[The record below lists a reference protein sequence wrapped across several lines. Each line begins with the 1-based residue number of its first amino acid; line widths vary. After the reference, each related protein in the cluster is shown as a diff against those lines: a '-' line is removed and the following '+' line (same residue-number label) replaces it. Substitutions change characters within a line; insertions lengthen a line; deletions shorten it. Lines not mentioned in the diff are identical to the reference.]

1 MNRHSFPPAISAFMN
16 HPDALT
22 LREVLELGGEFD
34 CLDFKREWS
43 DLKGE
48 GRSSLAKDVLSFAN
62 SDGGL
67 IVIGVADDG
76 ALVGVNR
83 LLDPVI
89 VRQAV
94 TRFLPTGESPVTLW
108 TFESEGLR
116 YQVLLIKPDDE
127 LLPYEAAS
135 SGTGIERGRVYV
147 RAGTSNAEATSS
159 QMIEL
164 VRRRDVARAAPL
176 PTLEEMLNGLELCY
190 ARLDPEA
197 VIEAAAR
204 VGDDRRLHYNRYLR
218 ELIGKTERAIE
229 RRLVGHS

>member
-1 MNRHSFPPAISAFMN
+1 ME

-22 LREVLELGGEFD
+22 LGEVLELGGEFD
-34 CLDFKREWS
+34 CLDFKQAWS
-43 DLKGE
+43 DLRGE
-48 GRSSLAKDVLSFAN
+48 GRASLAKDVLSFAN

-67 IVIGVADDG
+67 IVVGVTDNG
-76 ALVGVNR
+76 ALVGVSA

-94 TRFLPTGESPVTLW
+94 ARFLPTGESPATLW
-108 TFESEGLR
+108 TFELDGLR

-135 SGTGIERGRVYV
+135 SGAGIERGRVYV
-147 RAGTSNAEATSS
+147 RMGTSNAEATSS

-176 PTLEEMLNGLELCY
+176 PTLEEMLDGLELCY
-190 ARLDPEA
+190 SRLDSESI
-197 VIEAAAR
+197 VNAAAHT
-204 VGDDRRLHYNRYLR
+204 GDDRRLRYNHFLR
-218 ELIGKTERAIE
+218 ELITKTERAIE
-229 RRLVGHS
+229 RRLVGHV